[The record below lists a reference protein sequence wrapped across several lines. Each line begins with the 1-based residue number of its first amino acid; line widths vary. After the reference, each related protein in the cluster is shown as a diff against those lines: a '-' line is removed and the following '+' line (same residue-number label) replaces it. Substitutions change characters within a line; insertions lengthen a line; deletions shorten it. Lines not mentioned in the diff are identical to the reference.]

1 MTPCKEAGFVELPNY
16 LTSFEVNDSETSSSS
31 YSFRIVWPIV
41 PSKHSCI
48 PHRRIIECD
57 HHITETVFILT
68 EVISVVL
75 IRSHTLI
82 PGIFIHFTI
91 VIAFSVH
98 LGVVLIYFTYCDT
111 LCTCVI
117 GAMFGGSPLA
127 HIINLSPW
135 WTCNEN
141 GSSILQLPFWG
152 LSLVGFKVS
161 ASDCIVSVSPTLEI
175 SEQPS
180 VVWNL
185 IGVTCQVNKFYPSR
199 LRLTWLENGNISHIE
214 DPSTFTVNKDGTYS
228 WTSWHLVNVSAHEED
243 IILTCQ
249 VEHDQQPPE
258 IKTHTVMVSARQR
271 EQGIST
277 MSGKVSTQTSWLFVN
292 FSSFLNVK
300 GSILIIVW

>member
-1 MTPCKEAGFVELPNY
+1 MVSPYFN
-16 LTSFEVNDSETSSSS
+16 F
-31 YSFRIVWPIV
+31 
-41 PSKHSCI
+41 PSG
-48 PHRRIIECD
+48 
-57 HHITETVFILT
+57 VFLYI
-68 EVISVVL
+68 
-75 IRSHTLI
+75 
-82 PGIFIHFTI
+82 
-91 VIAFSVH
+91 
-98 LGVVLIYFTYCDT
+98 
-111 LCTCVI
+111 
-117 GAMFGGSPLA
+117 
-127 HIINLSPW
+127 
-135 WTCNEN
+135 
-141 GSSILQLPFWG
+141 
-152 LSLVGFKVS
+152 GFKVS

-258 IKTHTVMVSARQR
+258 IKTHIVMVTARQR

-277 MSGKVSTQTSWLFVN
+277 MSDKVSTQTSWLFVN

-300 GSILIIVW
+300 GSILIIV

>member
-1 MTPCKEAGFVELPNY
+1 MRMVSPYFN
-16 LTSFEVNDSETSSSS
+16 F
-31 YSFRIVWPIV
+31 
-41 PSKHSCI
+41 PSG
-48 PHRRIIECD
+48 
-57 HHITETVFILT
+57 VFLYI
-68 EVISVVL
+68 
-75 IRSHTLI
+75 
-82 PGIFIHFTI
+82 
-91 VIAFSVH
+91 
-98 LGVVLIYFTYCDT
+98 
-111 LCTCVI
+111 
-117 GAMFGGSPLA
+117 
-127 HIINLSPW
+127 
-135 WTCNEN
+135 
-141 GSSILQLPFWG
+141 
-152 LSLVGFKVS
+152 GFKVS

-185 IGVTCQVNKFYPSR
+185 ISVTCQVNKFYPSR

-277 MSGKVSTQTSWLFVN
+277 MSDKVSTQTSWLFVN

>member
-1 MTPCKEAGFVELPNY
+1 MRMVSPYFN
-16 LTSFEVNDSETSSSS
+16 F
-31 YSFRIVWPIV
+31 
-41 PSKHSCI
+41 PSG
-48 PHRRIIECD
+48 
-57 HHITETVFILT
+57 VFL
-68 EVISVVL
+68 
-75 IRSHTLI
+75 
-82 PGIFIHFTI
+82 
-91 VIAFSVH
+91 
-98 LGVVLIYFTYCDT
+98 Y
-111 LCTCVI
+111 
-117 GAMFGGSPLA
+117 
-127 HIINLSPW
+127 
-135 WTCNEN
+135 
-141 GSSILQLPFWG
+141 
-152 LSLVGFKVS
+152 VGFKVS

-185 IGVTCQVNKFYPSR
+185 IRVTCQVNKFYPSR

-258 IKTHTVMVSARQR
+258 IKAHTVMVSSRQR

-300 GSILIIVW
+300 GSILIIV